1 MSLCL
6 NCFLIEP
13 AEKFIYLLSKPIT
26 CHKRNKEEYQDLY
39 SKWLETFTSLYN
51 SRYEFLIMA
60 KATSGKTGL
69 IRYDGSYVNNYNEA
83 KKSLELLSEKDLFRQ
98 DENND
103 ETSTNAWFNRNR
115 RRLSLFAGFEEES
128 KKEIEISIF
137 HLTLFMYQ
145 YLHEFEEN
153 SINMNLWN
161 YCLRSSTFSKSNF
174 IIGLFTLICQYTLTG
189 ALIYSVYDDF
199 ELTEDY
205 TIVLITI
212 MSTIISLL
220 YSYDTICSFISS
232 LPLYRFLTKL
242 YSDYPELII
251 NKKDQKLI
259 YFDKRKIN
267 MKKSHIIYNR
277 CADFLSN
284 CLLPI
289 AIPII
294 NVFIILNSESVVDAI
309 LNCMAIFFII
319 NIDEELYSVTQY
331 ESDQYAMNFSRWVIS
346 SIYCKYF
353 PEFKDI
359 FKFECE
365 NWQSNAKGLAK
376 KLKRKSRSK
385 VAPEP
390 HEEVI
395 FNAPPEML
403 LNMGASSN
411 GSSAWPDLN

>member
-26 CHKRNKEEYQDLY
+26 SHKRNKEEYQDLY

-60 KATSGKTGL
+60 KATTNKSGL
-69 IRYDGSYVNNYNEA
+69 IKYDDSFKNNYSKA
-83 KKSLELLSEKDLFRQ
+83 KNTFEKISLNK
-98 DENND
+98 DENIDINTTTR
-103 ETSTNAWFNRNR
+103 EWFSKNSK
-115 RRLSLFAGFEEES
+115 RLSLIAGFEEDE
-128 KKEIEISIF
+128 KTDIELSIF
-137 HLTLFMYQ
+137 HLTLFMFQ

-161 YCLRSSTFSKSNF
+161 YCLRSSTFSKSNLF
-174 IIGLFTLICQYTLTG
+174 IGLFTLVCQFTLTG
-189 ALIYSVYDDF
+189 ALIFSVVEDF
-199 ELTEDY
+199 EPTTDN
-205 TIVLITI
+205 TIILITA

-220 YSYDTICSFISS
+220 YSYDTICSFVSS
-232 LPLYRFLTKL
+232 LPLYRFLINL
-242 YSDYPELII
+242 YDDYPELILS
-251 NKKDQKLI
+251 KEEQKLI
-259 YFDKRKIN
+259 YLNKRNIN
-267 MKKSHIIYNR
+267 MKKPYIIYNLISD
-277 CADFLSN
+277 ALSN

-289 AIPII
+289 IIPII
-294 NVFIILNSESVVDAI
+294 NVFIILNSESVVDSI

-346 SIYCKYF
+346 SIYCKHF

-365 NWQSNAKGLAK
+365 NWQTNVISIAQKIK
-376 KLKRKSRSK
+376 KRSRSK
-385 VAPEP
+385 VSPA
-390 HEEVI
+390 EVV
-395 FNAPPEML
+395 FDVPNVAL
-403 LNMGASSN
+403 RRHSFDTSRNFD
-411 GSSAWPDLN
+411 WPNLD